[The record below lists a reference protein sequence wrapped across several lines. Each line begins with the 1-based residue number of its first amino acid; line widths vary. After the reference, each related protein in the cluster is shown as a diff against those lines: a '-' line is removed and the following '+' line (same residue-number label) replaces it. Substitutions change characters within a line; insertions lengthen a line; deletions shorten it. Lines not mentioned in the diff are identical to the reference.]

1 MLSLKQIFGADILV
15 LLSILIGVNN
25 RLSEV
30 LKVLFCYLLFDL
42 FELLSDSGEIY

>member
-15 LLSILIGVNN
+15 LSILIGVNN